1 MLKTVDIRK
10 ELAEKYWHPPI
21 PIRSRPVQGIVVHS
35 TGDTDVVKK
44 DLSDDVYAIAAYD
57 TSTNNHITPGRPLP
71 TITYTHYIEYDRT
84 GRLVCW
90 RTLDDNV
97 KTSHAG
103 DVLYHKYGWNSIYTS
118 VVVDHSPLDPPDPK
132 KMGMLTDLVA
142 CRCIMYGWDPLEEIE
157 ESDQKAFR
165 VVFHRELKGSGWYL
179 DAKGMKVL
187 RKECPDH
194 AWDPDEFRRSVC
206 DRISDV
212 AEPFRKALAMAGL
225 RFRSYHD
232 LVDPASRIFVDTA
245 KTKFQVN
252 DPNDIPGVMTEA
264 LISKLCEMFGD
275 KLGLDFAI

>member
-10 ELAEKYWHPPI
+10 ELAGKYWHPPI

-44 DLSDDVYAIAAYD
+44 DLADDVYAIASYD
-57 TSTNNHITPGRPLP
+57 TSPNNHVTPGRPLP

-132 KMGMLTDLVA
+132 KMGMLIDLVA
-142 CRCIMYGWDPLEEIE
+142 YRCIQYGWDPIEEIA
-157 ESDQKAFR
+157 ESDQNVPR
-165 VVFHRELKGSGWYL
+165 VVFHRELKGTGWYI
-179 DAKGMKVL
+179 DAKGTKQL

-194 AWDPDEFRRSVC
+194 QWDPDEFRRSVC

-212 AEPFRKALAMAGL
+212 AEPFRGALAMAGL

-232 LVDPASRIFVDTA
+232 LVDPASRIFVDGA
-245 KTKFQVN
+245 KTKFQVK
-252 DPNDIPGVMTEA
+252 DPNDIPGVMSEA
-264 LISKLCEMFGD
+264 LIARLCETFGD
-275 KLGLDFAI
+275 KYGLDFAI